1 MLCWKDPFGVGTICR
16 CAQPLVGAVGKT
28 CKQDERLLQ
37 AIAETNPF
45 VEYLQ
50 ASHGEPP

>member
-1 MLCWKDPFGVGTICR
+1 MAFFLVILFRDW
-16 CAQPLVGAVGKT
+16 QPLVGAVGKT